1 MAGAGPGGDRVDG
14 YARAILEVAKVEAVA
29 DRVSDELFTFAREF
43 ERNHELR
50 STLTDQQ
57 VAVEVRQGIIEELLG
72 TKASPLSATLV
83 GFIVGTGRGRD
94 LVAIVDRFVQMAAA
108 ERQREVAE
116 IRSSV
121 PLDGEQQQRLAQALS
136 SALKKQV
143 EVKVVVDPAILGGVV
158 ATVGDT
164 VIDGSVRHRL
174 EKLREIL

>member
-1 MAGAGPGGDRVDG
+1 LSDADADRIEGYAGALL
-14 YARAILEVAKVEAVA
+14 AVAKGEGVV
-29 DRVSDELFTFAREF
+29 DRASDELFTFAREY
-43 ERNHELR
+43 ERNHQLR
-50 STLTDQQ
+50 STMTDQQ

-72 TKASPLSATLV
+72 TRASPLSATLA
-83 GFIVGTGRGRD
+83 GLIVGTGRARD
-94 LVAIVDRFVQMAAA
+94 LVAIVDRFVAMAAA

-121 PLDGEQQQRLAQALS
+121 PLDRAQQERLAQALS

-143 EVKVVVDPAILGGVV
+143 EVKVVVDPAVMGGVV

-174 EKLREIL
+174 EKLREVL

>member
-1 MAGAGPGGDRVDG
+1 MTEGDRVEG
-14 YARAILEVAKVEAVA
+14 YATALLSVAKAEGVA

-57 VAVEVRQGIIEELLG
+57 IAVEVRQGIIEELLG

-83 GFIVGTGRGRD
+83 GFIVGTGRARD
-94 LVAIVDRFVQMAAA
+94 LAAIVDRFVELVAA
-108 ERQREVAE
+108 ERQHEVAE

-121 PLDGEQQQRLAQALS
+121 PLDGEQQERLARALS
-136 SALKKQV
+136 NALNKKV